1 MKETSH
7 ILCSLC
13 TIELLNDAHASQRM
27 KRHTYFHKMAWIQ
40 NRNTACGT
48 PKYFFKNLISSNI
61 KKGLD
66 ST

>member
-13 TIELLNDAHASQRM
+13 TLELLNDAHASQRM
-27 KRHTYFHKMAWIQ
+27 ERHTYFHKMSWIQ
-40 NRNTACGT
+40 KRNTTQGI
-48 PKYFFKNLISSNI
+48 PKYSFKNLISSNI

-66 ST
+66 IT